1 MQRPGPK
8 PSNSDWPLFRPSQLR
23 PRLSIEH
30 KLRRGVV
37 DLQTAGAGGQLEAV
51 VIQMVQFSDSDHS
64 LSHKESNTETTARI
78 GLMGVDLP
86 VIRKGSGPQ
95 ILVLH
100 GGDGPIDRLPFADRL
115 AERYEVIQPVHPG
128 FAGTPIP
135 EHFDNIQDLI
145 FLYLD
150 LIDELD
156 LGNAILVGFSMG
168 GWLAAEIAA
177 INTQRFSKLVLV
189 DSVGIK
195 TGGPFDRDIADVF
208 AISPTEHTRISWHDP
223 SKAPDP
229 SSMSDDELQIFASDR
244 IAHGLYTWEP
254 YMHNPKLPYRLH
266 RIDIPT
272 LLIWG
277 EGDQVVTPSY
287 GEAFRGMIS
296 GASMVLIPDAAHSP
310 HVEQPE
316 AFVKHFLEF
325 ALQ

>member
-1 MQRPGPK
+1 MMVLAFKTGRDGSANP
-8 PSNSDWPLFRPSQLR
+8 
-23 PRLSIEH
+23 
-30 KLRRGVV
+30 
-37 DLQTAGAGGQLEAV
+37 
-51 VIQMVQFSDSDHS
+51 MVQCAKFNHS
-64 LSHKESNTETTARI
+64 GTHKELSTEATTTIR
-78 GLMGVDLP
+78 LKGVDLS

-100 GGDGPIDRLPFADRL
+100 GGDGPVDRFPFADRL
-115 AERYEVIQPVHPG
+115 AEKFEIIQPVHPG
-128 FAGTPIP
+128 FAGTLIP
-135 EHFDNIQDLI
+135 EHFDNLQDLI

-150 LIDELD
+150 LIDHLNLSD
-156 LGNAILVGFSMG
+156 TILMGFAMG
-168 GWLAAEIAA
+168 GWAAAEIAA

-195 TGGPFDRDIADVF
+195 VGGPFDRDIADVF
-208 AISPTEHTRISWHDP
+208 ATAAAELTGLSWHDP

-229 SSMSDDELQIFASDR
+229 NSMTDEELQTFASDR

-277 EGDQVVTPSY
+277 AGDGVVTPTY
-287 GEAFRGMIS
+287 GEAFRDMIP
-296 GASMVLIPDAAHSP
+296 GAKMVVIPDAAHSP

-316 AFVKHFLEF
+316 AFAKAFLEF
-325 ALQ
+325 ASK